1 MARIELSQIVD
12 EKLVKLSQ
20 KLIDMCGEKKGKN
33 IISHII
39 SGLEN
44 LQLFPNAGIPISV
57 IYDVETEFQKYYV
70 LFIEKNYFLYYIEND
85 IIYIV
90 EMYNEKEDVA
100 GKFFGI
106 HTTTQ
111 ETLDYWKE

>member
-1 MARIELSQIVD
+1 MIC
-12 EKLVKLSQ
+12 LVKN
-20 KLIDMCGEKKGKN
+20 GGKN
-33 IISHII
+33 IISNII

-57 IYDVETEFQKYYV
+57 IYDVESEFEKYYV

-90 EMYNEKEDVA
+90 EIFNEKEDVA
-100 GKFFGI
+100 GRFFGI

-111 ETLDYWKE
+111 KHWISGANNIFRGDFHFLIKKE